1 MTEEEC
7 REQTLNNLDQEA
19 NEIEEVI
26 INLSDKPHAT
36 ESLLASLAD
45 LHDTQAQI
53 LYGVNKHF
61 DSGTLY
67 APPEAELAADEAA
80 VPEQDSGQGIRIRA
94 ELMQAVNEAVMKTFY
109 KGDPHITA
117 TEAAFA
123 TKAVFDKY
131 FLIAD

>member
-1 MTEEEC
+1 M
-7 REQTLNNLDQEA
+7 NNLADEV

-26 INLSDKPHAT
+26 IKLSDYPNAT

-53 LYGVNKHF
+53 LYGVSKHF

-67 APPEAELAADEAA
+67 ATPEVKKT
-80 VPEQDSGQGIRIRA
+80 VPEQAGGQGIRIRA
-94 ELMQAVNEAVMKTFY
+94 ELMKAVNEAVMKTFD

-123 TKAVFDKY
+123 AKAVFDKA
-131 FLIAD
+131 FGLN